1 MMNKFVDEALD
12 LMEINSRIE
21 KCVEAV
27 CLVSNISKKEFY
39 SKSKTR
45 HLIDSRR
52 MVYAFC
58 KESLNLGYSKTAKF
72 FNINHATVIYHYKC
86 HNELMQYD
94 VFYRD
99 KFEGFEELV
108 RADIGFF
115 DIKNIIKEV
124 KSIKEKHLAKA
135 YNEENSSQKE

>member
-1 MMNKFVDEALD
+1 MNNLIDEAVA
-12 LMEINSRIE
+12 LMEINSKVS
-21 KCVEAV
+21 KCVEAA
-27 CLVSNISKKEFY
+27 CLVSNISKKKFY
-39 SKSKTR
+39 SKSRTR
-45 HLIDSRR
+45 HLIDARR

-58 KESLNLGYSKTAKF
+58 KETLNLGYSKTAKF
-72 FNINHATVIYHYKC
+72 FNMNHATVIHHYKC

-99 KFEGFEELV
+99 KFDGFEELV

-124 KSIKEKHLAKA
+124 KSIKQKHLAKA
-135 YNEENSSQKE
+135 YNEENISQKE

>member
-1 MMNKFVDEALD
+1 MNYILDKAVD
-12 LMEINSRIE
+12 LMEINSRVT
-21 KCVEAV
+21 KCVEAA
-27 CLVSNISKKEFY
+27 CLVSNISRKEFY
-39 SKSKTR
+39 SKSRTR
-45 HLIDSRR
+45 HLIDARR

-58 KESLNLGYSKTAKF
+58 KDTLNLGYSKTAKF
-72 FNINHATVIYHYKC
+72 FKMNHATIIHHYKC

-99 KFEGFEELV
+99 RFEGFEELV

-124 KSIKEKHLAKA
+124 KSIKQKHLSKVH
-135 YNEENSSQKE
+135 NEEDFSQKE